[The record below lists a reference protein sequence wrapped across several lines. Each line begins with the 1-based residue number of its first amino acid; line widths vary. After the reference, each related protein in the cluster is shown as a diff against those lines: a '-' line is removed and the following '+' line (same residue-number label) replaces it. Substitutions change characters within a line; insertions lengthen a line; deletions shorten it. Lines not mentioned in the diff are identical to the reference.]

1 MYVSGVW
8 AATAA
13 RRYFLLDFVG
23 FTAGRG
29 RCTAGSG
36 GMMPLLGFFG
46 GCSTLV
52 ADSSCL
58 ISLFDTLASCN

>member
-1 MYVSGVW
+1 MDVSGVW
-8 AATAA
+8 VVPAA

-23 FTAGRG
+23 
-29 RCTAGSG
+29 CTAGSG
-36 GMMPLLGFFG
+36 GMMPLLGPFG
-46 GCSTLV
+46 GRSTLV